1 MVSAMF
7 GCLAPMKGFLSVFE
21 DNWAASRVS
30 RDLLLPG
37 GSSSQ
42 CEAQRLEVQ
51 GNSQR
56 EPQIG

>member
-42 CEAQRLEVQ
+42 CEAQRLEVK
-51 GNSQR
+51 GNT
-56 EPQIG
+56 

>member
-1 MVSAMF
+1 
-7 GCLAPMKGFLSVFE
+7 MKGFLSVFE
-21 DNWAASRVS
+21 ENWASRVS

-51 GNSQR
+51 GNTER
-56 EPQIG
+56 EPQIC

>member
-21 DNWAASRVS
+21 DNWVS

-51 GNSQR
+51 GNT
-56 EPQIG
+56 

>member
-1 MVSAMF
+1 
-7 GCLAPMKGFLSVFE
+7 MKGFLSVFE
-21 DNWAASRVS
+21 ENWASRVS

-51 GNSQR
+51 GNTERSSGGNSQR
-56 EPQIG
+56 EPQIC